1 MNVETF
7 YDNKTATFTYVLFDP
22 ASKECGVIDSVVDY
36 DIFSGRAS
44 MESADKIIDFINQNQ
59 LKNKWILETHVHA
72 DHITAAHYLKS
83 KIGGKIGIGSG
94 IKTVLDTWLDVFE
107 TANDTPRDGSQF
119 DVLFEEGDTFNI
131 GEYEVK
137 VWHTPGHTPAC
148 ASFLVDG
155 KIFVG
160 DTMFAPNLGTA
171 RCDFPGGSAE
181 QLYNTI
187 QRFFT
192 LPDDTTVY
200 LGHDYPKEGVAPLST
215 VSIKEAKETNKQI
228 RPEVTL
234 QEYVEKREAR
244 DATLAVPKLLLP
256 AIQANLRNGQ
266 FGEKSEGGKQFIKIP
281 VNAI

>member
-22 ASKECGVIDSVVDY
+22 ASKECGVIDSVADY

-44 MESADKIIDFINQNQ
+44 MESADKVIDFINQNQ

-107 TANDTPRDGSQF
+107 TANDTPSDGSQF

-160 DTMFAPNLGTA
+160 DTMFAMAIEYLIKT
-171 RCDFPGGSAE
+171 DHPGYAE
-181 QLYNTI
+181 VISEVLAGAAG
-187 QRFFT
+187 FAALDPEEAFEG
-192 LPDDTTVY
+192 LPLTGFEHKYRV
-200 LGHDYPKEGVAPLST
+200 EG
-215 VSIKEAKETNKQI
+215 
-228 RPEVTL
+228 RPIHAE
-234 QEYVEKREAR
+234 R
-244 DATLAVPKLLLP
+244 
-256 AIQANLRNGQ
+256 
-266 FGEKSEGGKQFIKIP
+266 
-281 VNAI
+281 